1 MAHVEPVVALLLSP
15 VGTARQQAVNI
26 LLLDAGPDRR
36 LDGAALPGGG
46 HRSWVSDRGKRMSSV
61 GQTYFDGRAAL
72 LERFADRPPARDR
85 DIDWKFLRRT
95 GAATQGSRW
104 VRFSAR

>member
-46 HRSWVSDRGKRMSSV
+46 HRSWVSDPGKRMSSA
-61 GQTYFDGRAAL
+61 GQTYLDGLAPL
-72 LERFADRPPARDR
+72 LERFRQSLARP
-85 DIDWKFLRRT
+85 
-95 GAATQGSRW
+95 
-104 VRFSAR
+104 